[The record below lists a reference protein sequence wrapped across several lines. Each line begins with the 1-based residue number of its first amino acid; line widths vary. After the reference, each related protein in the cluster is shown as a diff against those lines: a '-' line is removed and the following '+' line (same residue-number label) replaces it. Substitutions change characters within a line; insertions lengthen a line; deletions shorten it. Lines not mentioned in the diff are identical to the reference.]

1 MRSAEAVPWGT
12 NRLYPERDR
21 PSDMPK
27 THLPVAK
34 PFYGP
39 EEEQAVVRVL
49 RSGWVTQG
57 PEVAALEREFADYC
71 GARHG
76 IAVANCT
83 VALHLSLVAAGI
95 GAGDEVITVSHSF
108 IAGANAIR
116 YVGAVPVFVDVAL
129 NDFDIDPAKIEAA
142 ITPKTKA
149 ILPVHQLGMPARM
162 EEIRAIA
169 ERRKLILIEDAACA
183 IGSEIKT
190 AEGWTRIGKP
200 FGLAACFSFHPRK
213 LLATGDGG
221 IITTDDE
228 DFAARLRLLRQ
239 HGMSVSDRVRH
250 QSDQVMFESYEEI
263 GFNYRLTDIQAAIGR
278 CQLRRVPEMVTERR
292 VLAGAYSQAL
302 ARIPGVVAPQD
313 RADTRT
319 NWQSY
324 CVLLPAGADQ
334 RGVMQ
339 RLLDDGISTRRGVMC
354 IHREPAYANPPESD
368 GVRVPLPVSEDAQDR
383 GMIVPMFAGMTAEQ
397 ARWVASRIDEAL
409 AASAAK
415 ARAC

>member
-1 MRSAEAVPWGT
+1 
-12 NRLYPERDR
+12 
-21 PSDMPK
+21 MPK

-71 GARHG
+71 GAKHAV
-76 IAVANCT
+76 AVANCT
-83 VALHLSLVAAGI
+83 VALHLSLVAAGV

-108 IAGANAIR
+108 IAGANAVR
-116 YVGAVPVFVDVAL
+116 YVGAIPVFVDVTL

-142 ITPKTKA
+142 ITARTKA
-149 ILPVHQLGMPARM
+149 ILPVHQLGMPAQM
-162 EEIRAIA
+162 EKIRAVA
-169 ERRKLILIEDAACA
+169 LKHKLILIEDAACG
-183 IGSEIKT
+183 IGSEIKA
-190 AEGWTRIGKP
+190 AEGWVKVGKP
-200 FGLAACFSFHPRK
+200 FGRAACFSFHPRK

-221 IITTDDE
+221 MITTDDE
-228 DFAARLRLLRQ
+228 DFAAHLRRLRQ
-239 HGMSVSDRVRH
+239 HAMSVNDRARH
-250 QSDQVMFESYEEI
+250 QSDQVMFESYEEV
-263 GFNYRLTDIQAAIGR
+263 GFNYRLTDVQAAIGR
-278 CQLRRVPEMVTERR
+278 CQLQRVPGMVDERR
-292 VLAGAYSQAL
+292 TLAGAYSQAL
-302 ARIPGVVAPQD
+302 ARISGLVPPAD

-324 CVLLPAGADQ
+324 CILLPEGADQ

-368 GVRVPLPVSEDAQDR
+368 GVRVPLPVSEAAQDR
-383 GMIVPMFAGMTAEQ
+383 GVILPMFAGMDAEQ
-397 ARWVASRIDEAL
+397 ARWVASRVDAAL
-409 AASAAK
+409 AATSLK

>member
-1 MRSAEAVPWGT
+1 
-12 NRLYPERDR
+12 
-21 PSDMPK
+21 MPK
-27 THLPVAK
+27 AHLPVAK

-39 EEEQAVVRVL
+39 EEEQAVARVL

-76 IAVANCT
+76 VAVSNCT
-83 VALHLSLVAAGI
+83 IALHLALVAAGI
-95 GAGDEVITVSHSF
+95 GAGDEVVTASHSF
-108 IAGANAIR
+108 IATANAVR
-116 YVGAVPVFVDVAL
+116 HAGATPVFVDIRL
-129 NDFDIDPAKIEAA
+129 DDFNIDPMAIEAA
-142 ITPKTKA
+142 ITPRTKA
-149 ILPVHQLGMPARM
+149 IMPVHQMGMPARI

-169 ERRKLILIEDAACA
+169 ERRKLILIEDAACG
-183 IGSEIKT
+183 IGSEIRT
-190 AEGWTRIGKP
+190 TEGWTRIGKP

-221 IITTDDE
+221 IITTDDD

-239 HGMSVSDRVRH
+239 HAMSVNDRARH
-250 QSDQVMFESYEEI
+250 QSDQVTFESYETV

-278 CQLRRVPEMVTERR
+278 CQLNRLPDMVAERR
-292 VLAGAYSQAL
+292 ALAGAYSQAL
-302 ARIPGVVAPQD
+302 ARIPGLVVPQD
-313 RADTRT
+313 RTDTRT

-324 CVLLPAGADQ
+324 CILLPAGADQ

-339 RLLDDGISTRRGVMC
+339 RLLDVGISTRRGVMC

-368 GVRVPLPVSEDAQDR
+368 GVRVPLPVSETAQDR
-383 GMIVPMFAGMTAEQ
+383 GVILPMFAGMELDQ

-409 AASAAK
+409 AATSPK

>member
-83 VALHLSLVAAGI
+83 VALHLSLVAAGV

-169 ERRKLILIEDAACA
+169 ERRKLILIEDAACSA
-183 IGSEIKT
+183 GLPVESEPPVASSGWNRRCETSAAPAQAPIQMPNVWLARPT
-190 AEGWTRIGKP
+190 PSAESAAAPASGCTIR
-200 FGLAACFSFHPRK
+200 LAA
-213 LLATGDGG
+213 LATSLG
-221 IITTDDE
+221 INLLSGLSIVSTRPPP
-228 DFAARLRLLRQ
+228 APARR
-239 HGMSVSDRVRH
+239 G
-250 QSDQVMFESYEEI
+250 
-263 GFNYRLTDIQAAIGR
+263 GR
-278 CQLRRVPEMVTERR
+278 C
-292 VLAGAYSQAL
+292 G
-302 ARIPGVVAPQD
+302 
-313 RADTRT
+313 
-319 NWQSY
+319 
-324 CVLLPAGADQ
+324 
-334 RGVMQ
+334 
-339 RLLDDGISTRRGVMC
+339 
-354 IHREPAYANPPESD
+354 
-368 GVRVPLPVSEDAQDR
+368 
-383 GMIVPMFAGMTAEQ
+383 
-397 ARWVASRIDEAL
+397 
-409 AASAAK
+409 
-415 ARAC
+415 

>member
-1 MRSAEAVPWGT
+1 
-12 NRLYPERDR
+12 
-21 PSDMPK
+21 MPP
-27 THLPVAK
+27 TQLPVAK

-71 GARHG
+71 GAKHAV
-76 IAVANCT
+76 AVANCT
-83 VALHLSLVAAGI
+83 VALHLSMTAAGI
-95 GAGDEVITVSHSF
+95 GAGDEVVTVSHSF

-116 YVGAVPVFVDVAL
+116 TAGALPVFVDVTL
-129 NDFDIDPAKIEAA
+129 NDFNIDPAKIEAA

-149 ILPVHQLGMPARM
+149 IMPVHQLGMPAQM
-162 EEIRAIA
+162 EKIRAIA
-169 ERRKLILIEDAACA
+169 EKHKLILIEDAACG
-183 IGSEIKT
+183 IGSELKT
-190 AEGWTRIGKP
+190 AEGWIKIGKP

-221 IITTDDE
+221 MITTDDE
-228 DFAARLRLLRQ
+228 DFAARLRRLRQ
-239 HGMSVSDRVRH
+239 HAMSVNDRQRH
-250 QSDQVMFESYEEI
+250 QSNQVLFESYEEV
-263 GFNYRLTDIQAAIGR
+263 GFNYRMTDIQAAIGR
-278 CQLRRVPEMVTERR
+278 CQLTRLPEMVAERR

-302 ARIPGVVAPQD
+302 SRIPGLTAPQD

-324 CVLLPAGADQ
+324 CILLPEGADQ
-334 RGVMQ
+334 RAVMQ
-339 RLLDDGISTRRGVMC
+339 HLLDSGISTRRGVMC

-368 GVRVPLPVSEDAQDR
+368 GARVPLPVSEAAQDR
-383 GMIVPMFAGMTAEQ
+383 GLILPMFAGMTADQ
-397 ARWVASRIDEAL
+397 ARWVAAQIDEAL
-409 AASAAK
+409 TGETAK

>member
-1 MRSAEAVPWGT
+1 
-12 NRLYPERDR
+12 
-21 PSDMPK
+21 MPK

-71 GARHG
+71 GARHAV
-76 IAVANCT
+76 AVANCT
-83 VALHLSLVAAGI
+83 VALHLSLHAAGV

-116 YVGAVPVFVDVAL
+116 YLGGVPVFVDVTL
-129 NDFDIDPAKIEAA
+129 NDFNIDPARIEAA

-149 ILPVHQLGMPARM
+149 ILPVHQLGMPAQM
-162 EEIRAIA
+162 EKIRAIA
-169 ERRKLILIEDAACA
+169 LKHRLILIEDAACG
-183 IGSEIKT
+183 IGSALKT
-190 AEGWTRIGKP
+190 AEGWVKIGKP

-228 DFAARLRLLRQ
+228 DFAARLRRLRQ
-239 HGMSVSDRVRH
+239 HAMSVNDRARH
-250 QSDQVMFESYEEI
+250 QSDQVMFETYEEV
-263 GFNYRLTDIQAAIGR
+263 GFNYRLTDVQAAIGR
-278 CQLRRVPEMVTERR
+278 CQLNRVPAMVDERR
-292 VLAGAYSQAL
+292 ALAGAYNQAL
-302 ARIPGVVAPQD
+302 SRIPGLVPPAD

-324 CVLLPAGADQ
+324 CILLPEGADQ
-334 RGVMQ
+334 RAVMQ
-339 RLLDDGISTRRGVMC
+339 KLLDDGISTRRGVMC

-368 GVRVPLPVSEDAQDR
+368 GARVPLPVSEQAQDR
-383 GMIVPMFAGMTAEQ
+383 GVILPMFAGMEAEQ
-397 ARWVASRIDEAL
+397 ARWVAARIDAAL
-409 AASAAK
+409 AATSRK

>member
-1 MRSAEAVPWGT
+1 
-12 NRLYPERDR
+12 
-21 PSDMPK
+21 MPQ

-39 EEEQAVVRVL
+39 EEEQAVARVL

-71 GARHG
+71 GAKHG

-83 VALHLSLVAAGI
+83 IALHLTLVAAGI

-108 IAGANAIR
+108 IATANAVR
-116 YVGAVPVFVDVAL
+116 HAGATPVFVDITL
-129 NDFDIDPAKIEAA
+129 DDFNMDPAAIEAA
-142 ITPKTKA
+142 ITPQTKA
-149 ILPVHQLGMPARM
+149 IMAVHQMGMPARI
-162 EEIRAIA
+162 EAVCAIA

-183 IGSEIKT
+183 IGSEIRGR
-190 AEGWTRIGKP
+190 EGWTRIGKP

-221 IITTDDE
+221 MITTDDD

-239 HGMSVSDRVRH
+239 HAMSVNDRARH
-250 QSDQVMFESYEEI
+250 QSDQVTFESYETV

-278 CQLRRVPEMVTERR
+278 CQLQRLPEMVAERR
-292 VLAGAYSQAL
+292 VLAGAYQQAL
-302 ARIPGVVAPQD
+302 ARIPGLVPPQD
-313 RADTRT
+313 RTDTRT

-324 CVLLPAGADQ
+324 CILLPEGADQ
-334 RGVMQ
+334 RAVMQ

-368 GVRVPLPVSEDAQDR
+368 GVRFAMPVSEEAQDR
-383 GMIVPMFAGMTAEQ
+383 GVILPMFAGMPVEQ
-397 ARWVASRIDEAL
+397 ARWVASRLDEAL
-409 AASAAK
+409 AATTAK

>member
-1 MRSAEAVPWGT
+1 
-12 NRLYPERDR
+12 
-21 PSDMPK
+21 MPK

-57 PEVAALEREFADYC
+57 PEVAALEREIADYC
-71 GARHG
+71 GARH
-76 IAVANCT
+76 ANALAHCT
-83 VALHLSLVAAGI
+83 VALHHSLHAAGV

-116 YVGAVPVFVDVAL
+116 YVGAIPVFVDVTL
-129 NDFDIDPAKIEAA
+129 NDFNIDPSKIEAA
-142 ITPKTKA
+142 ITSKTKA
-149 ILPVHQLGMPARM
+149 ILPVHQLGMPAQM
-162 EEIRAIA
+162 EKIRAIA
-169 ERRKLILIEDAACA
+169 LKHKLILIEDAACG

-190 AEGWTRIGKP
+190 AEGWVKVGKP

-228 DFAARLRLLRQ
+228 DFAAHLRRLRQ
-239 HGMSVSDRVRH
+239 HAMSVNDRQRH
-250 QSDQVMFESYEEI
+250 QAHEVTFESYEEV

-278 CQLRRVPEMVTERR
+278 CQLQRLTEMVAERR
-292 VLAGAYSQAL
+292 TLAGAYSQAL
-302 ARIPGVVAPQD
+302 SRIPGLIAPQD

-324 CVLLPAGADQ
+324 CILLPEGADQ

-368 GVRVPLPVSEDAQDR
+368 GVRAPLPVSEEAQDR
-383 GMIVPMFAGMTAEQ
+383 GVILPMFAGMTADQ

-409 AASAAK
+409 AATSQK

>member
-1 MRSAEAVPWGT
+1 
-12 NRLYPERDR
+12 
-21 PSDMPK
+21 MPK
-27 THLPVAK
+27 NHLPVAK

-71 GARHG
+71 GARHAV
-76 IAVANCT
+76 AVANCT
-83 VALHLSLVAAGI
+83 VALHLSLHAAGV
-95 GAGDEVITVSHSF
+95 GTGDEVITASHSF

-116 YVGAVPVFVDVAL
+116 CVGAIPVFVDVTL

-149 ILPVHQLGMPARM
+149 ILPVHQLGMPAQM
-162 EEIRAIA
+162 EKIRAVA
-169 ERRKLILIEDAACA
+169 ERYKLVLIEDAACG
-183 IGSEIKT
+183 IGSEIKST
-190 AEGWTRIGKP
+190 EGWVKIGKP

-228 DFAARLRLLRQ
+228 GFAAHLRRLRQ
-239 HGMSVSDRVRH
+239 HAMSVNDRQRH
-250 QSDQVMFESYEEI
+250 QSTEVVFESYEEV
-263 GFNYRLTDIQAAIGR
+263 GFNYRLTDVQAAIGR
-278 CQLRRVPEMVTERR
+278 CQLQRLTGMVAERR
-292 VLAGAYSQAL
+292 ALAGAYSQAL
-302 ARIPGVVAPQD
+302 SRIPGLVAPQD

-324 CVLLPAGADQ
+324 CILLPEGADQ

-354 IHREPAYANPPESD
+354 IHREPAYAEPPEND
-368 GVRVPLPVSEDAQDR
+368 GVRFALPVSEEAQDR
-383 GMIVPMFAGMTAEQ
+383 GLILPMFAGMKVEQ

-409 AASAAK
+409 AATSQK

>member
-1 MRSAEAVPWGT
+1 MRSAGAKAHLLDATKP
-12 NRLYPERDR
+12 
-21 PSDMPK
+21 DMPQ

-39 EEEQAVVRVL
+39 EEEQAVARVL

-71 GARHG
+71 GAKHG

-95 GAGDEVITVSHSF
+95 GDGDEVVTVSHSF
-108 IAGANAIR
+108 IATANAVR
-116 YVGAVPVFVDVAL
+116 HAGATPVFVDIRL
-129 NDFDIDPAKIEAA
+129 DDFNIDPAAIEAA
-142 ITPKTKA
+142 ITPRTKA
-149 ILPVHQLGMPARM
+149 ILAGHQMGMPARIDA
-162 EEIRAIA
+162 IRALA
-169 ERRKLILIEDAACA
+169 GRRKLILIEDAACA
-183 IGSEIKT
+183 VGSEVKT
-190 AEGWTRIGKP
+190 GEGWIRIGKP

-221 IITTDDE
+221 MITTDDG
-228 DFAARLRLLRQ
+228 DFAARLRSLRQ
-239 HGMSVSDRVRH
+239 HAMSVNDRARH
-250 QSDQVMFESYEEI
+250 QSSEVTFESYMEV
-263 GFNYRLTDIQAAIGR
+263 GFNHRLTDIQAAIGR
-278 CQLRRVPEMVTERR
+278 CQLQRLPGMVAERR
-292 VLAGAYSQAL
+292 VLAGAYQQSL
-302 ARIPGVVAPQD
+302 ARIPGLIAPQD
-313 RADTRT
+313 RGDTRS

-324 CVLLPAGADQ
+324 CILLPVGADQ

-339 RLLDDGISTRRGVMC
+339 RLLDDGISTRRGIMC

-368 GVRVPLPVSEDAQDR
+368 GVRFPLPLSEEAQDR
-383 GMIVPMFAGMTAEQ
+383 GVILPIFAGMTADQ

-409 AASAAK
+409 AATPGK

>member
-1 MRSAEAVPWGT
+1 
-12 NRLYPERDR
+12 
-21 PSDMPK
+21 MPK

-39 EEEQAVVRVL
+39 EEEQAVIRVL

-71 GARHG
+71 GARH
-76 IAVANCT
+76 AVAVSNCT
-83 VALHLSLVAAGI
+83 VALHLSLHAAGVA
-95 GAGDEVITVSHSF
+95 AGDEVITVSHSF

-116 YVGAVPVFVDVAL
+116 YVGAIPVFVDVTL
-129 NDFDIDPAKIEAA
+129 NDLNIDPAKIEAA

-149 ILPVHQLGMPARM
+149 ILPIHQLGMPAQI
-162 EEIRAIA
+162 EKIRAIA
-169 ERRKLILIEDAACA
+169 LKYKLILIEDAACG
-183 IGSEIKT
+183 IGSEIKS
-190 AEGWTRIGKP
+190 AEGWVKIGKP

-221 IITTDDE
+221 IITTDDD
-228 DFAARLRLLRQ
+228 DFAARLRRLRQ
-239 HGMSVSDRVRH
+239 HAMSVNDRQRH
-250 QSDQVMFESYEEI
+250 QSNEVVFESYEEV
-263 GFNYRLTDIQAAIGR
+263 GFNYRLTDVQAAIGR
-278 CQLRRVPEMVTERR
+278 CQLARVPAMVAERQA
-292 VLAGAYSQAL
+292 LAGAYAQAL
-302 ARIPGVVAPQD
+302 SRIPGLVAPQD

-324 CVLLPAGADQ
+324 CILLPEGADQ

-354 IHREPAYANPPESD
+354 IHREPAYARPPESD
-368 GVRVPLPVSEDAQDR
+368 GIRFPLPVSEEAQDR
-383 GMIVPMFAGMTAEQ
+383 GVVLPMFAGMTVDQ
-397 ARWVASRIDEAL
+397 ARWVAARIDEAL
-409 AASAAK
+409 AATSRK

>member
-1 MRSAEAVPWGT
+1 
-12 NRLYPERDR
+12 
-21 PSDMPK
+21 MPQV
-27 THLPVAK
+27 HLPVAK

-39 EEEQAVVRVL
+39 EEEQAVARVL

-108 IAGANAIR
+108 IATANAVR
-116 YVGAVPVFVDVAL
+116 HAGAVPVFVDIKL
-129 NDFDIDPAKIEAA
+129 DDFNIDPVAIEAA
-142 ITPKTKA
+142 ITPRTKA
-149 ILPVHQLGMPARM
+149 ILAVHQMGMPARI
-162 EEIRAIA
+162 EAIRAIA
-169 ERRKLILIEDAACA
+169 ERRKLTLIEDAACA
-183 IGSEIKT
+183 IGSEVKSG
-190 AEGWTRIGKP
+190 EGWIKIGKP

-221 IITTDDE
+221 MITTDD
-228 DFAARLRLLRQ
+228 DAFAARLRQLRQ
-239 HGMSVSDRVRH
+239 HAMSVNDRARH
-250 QSDQVMFESYEEI
+250 QSDQVTFESYEEV

-278 CQLRRVPEMVTERR
+278 CQLQRLPGMVAERR
-292 VLAGAYSQAL
+292 VLAAAYQQAL
-302 ARIPGVVAPQD
+302 GRISGLVAPED

-368 GVRVPLPVSEDAQDR
+368 GVRGPLPVSEAAQDR
-383 GMIVPMFAGMTAEQ
+383 GMILPMFAGMTAEQ
-397 ARWVASRIDEAL
+397 ARWVASRVDEAL
-409 AASAAK
+409 AASAPK

>member
-1 MRSAEAVPWGT
+1 
-12 NRLYPERDR
+12 
-21 PSDMPK
+21 MPQ
-27 THLPVAK
+27 TQLPVAK

-71 GARHG
+71 GARHAV
-76 IAVANCT
+76 AVANCT
-83 VALHLSLVAAGI
+83 VALHLSMTAAGI
-95 GAGDEVITVSHSF
+95 GAGDEVVTVSHSF

-116 YVGAVPVFVDVAL
+116 TAGALPVFVDVTL
-129 NDFDIDPAKIEAA
+129 HDFNIDPAKIEAA

-149 ILPVHQLGMPARM
+149 IMPVHQLGMPAQM
-162 EEIRAIA
+162 EKIRAIA
-169 ERRKLILIEDAACA
+169 EKHKLILIEDAACG
-183 IGSEIKT
+183 IGSELKT
-190 AEGWTRIGKP
+190 AEGWIKIGKP

-221 IITTDDE
+221 MITTDDE
-228 DFAARLRLLRQ
+228 DFAARLRRLRQ
-239 HGMSVSDRVRH
+239 HAMSVNDRQRH
-250 QSDQVMFESYEEI
+250 QSNQVLFESYEEV
-263 GFNYRLTDIQAAIGR
+263 GFNYRMTDIQAAIGR
-278 CQLRRVPEMVTERR
+278 CQLTRLPEMVAERR

-302 ARIPGVVAPQD
+302 SRIPGLTAPQD

-324 CVLLPAGADQ
+324 CILLPEGADQ
-334 RGVMQ
+334 RAVMQ
-339 RLLDDGISTRRGVMC
+339 HLLDSGISTRRGVMC

-368 GVRVPLPVSEDAQDR
+368 GARVPLPVSEAAQDR
-383 GMIVPMFAGMTAEQ
+383 GLILPMFAGMTADQ
-397 ARWVASRIDEAL
+397 ARWVAAQIDEAL
-409 AASAAK
+409 TGETAK

>member
-1 MRSAEAVPWGT
+1 
-12 NRLYPERDR
+12 
-21 PSDMPK
+21 MPK

-57 PEVAALEREFADYC
+57 PEVGALEREFADYC
-71 GARHG
+71 GARHAV
-76 IAVANCT
+76 AVANCT
-83 VALHLSLVAAGI
+83 VALHLSLLAAGI

-116 YVGAVPVFVDVAL
+116 YVGAIPVFVDVTL
-129 NDFDIDPAKIEAA
+129 NDFNIDPAKIAAA

-149 ILPVHQLGMPARM
+149 IMPVHQLGMPAQM
-162 EEIRAIA
+162 EKIRVIA
-169 ERRKLILIEDAACA
+169 EQHKLILIEDAACG
-183 IGSEIKT
+183 IGSEIKA
-190 AEGWTRIGKP
+190 AEGWVKVGKP

-228 DFAARLRLLRQ
+228 DFAAHLRRLRQ
-239 HGMSVSDRVRH
+239 HAMSVNDRARH

-278 CQLRRVPEMVTERR
+278 CQLLRVPEMVSERR
-292 VLAGAYSQAL
+292 VLAGAYQQAL
-302 ARIPGVVAPQD
+302 ARIPGLVPPED

-324 CVLLPAGADQ
+324 CVLLPEGADQ
-334 RGVMQ
+334 RAVMQ
-339 RLLDDGISTRRGVMC
+339 RLLDDGISSRRGVMC

-368 GVRVPLPVSEDAQDR
+368 GVRVPLPVSETAQDR
-383 GMIVPMFAGMTAEQ
+383 GIILPMFSGMTAEQ

-409 AASAAK
+409 AATSAK

>member
-1 MRSAEAVPWGT
+1 
-12 NRLYPERDR
+12 
-21 PSDMPK
+21 MPK

-71 GARHG
+71 GARYAV
-76 IAVANCT
+76 AVANCT

-116 YVGAVPVFVDVAL
+116 NAGAVPVFVDVTL
-129 NDFDIDPAKIEAA
+129 NDFDIDPAKIEPA
-142 ITPKTKA
+142 ITPQTKA
-149 ILPVHQLGMPARM
+149 IMPVHQLGMPAQM
-162 EEIRAIA
+162 EKIRAIA
-169 ERRKLILIEDAACA
+169 ERRKLILIEDAACG
-183 IGSEIKT
+183 IGSEIKS
-190 AEGWTRIGKP
+190 ADGWAKIGKP

-221 IITTDDE
+221 MITTDDE
-228 DFAARLRLLRQ
+228 DFAAKLRLLRQ
-239 HGMSVSDRVRH
+239 HAMSVNDQARH
-250 QSDQVMFESYEEI
+250 QSNQVMFESYEQV
-263 GFNYRLTDIQAAIGR
+263 GFNYRLTDLQAAIGR
-278 CQLRRVPEMVTERR
+278 CQLQRLPEMVAERR
-292 VLAGAYSQAL
+292 TLAGAYSQAL
-302 ARIPGVVAPQD
+302 ARIPGLVPPQD

-324 CVLLPAGADQ
+324 CILLPVGADQ

-339 RLLDDGISTRRGVMC
+339 LLLDDGISTRRGVMC

-368 GVRVPLPVSEDAQDR
+368 GVRIALPVSEEAQDR
-383 GMIVPMFAGMTAEQ
+383 GVILPMFAGMGVEQ
-397 ARWVASRIDEAL
+397 ARWVAGRVDEAL
-409 AASAAK
+409 AATSAK

>member
-1 MRSAEAVPWGT
+1 
-12 NRLYPERDR
+12 
-21 PSDMPK
+21 MPK
-27 THLPVAK
+27 NHLPVAK

-71 GARHG
+71 GARHAV
-76 IAVANCT
+76 AVANCT
-83 VALHLSLVAAGI
+83 VALHLSLYAAGV
-95 GAGDEVITVSHSF
+95 GTGDEVITASHSF

-116 YVGAVPVFVDVAL
+116 CVGAIPVFVDVTL

-149 ILPVHQLGMPARM
+149 ILPVHQLGMPAQM
-162 EEIRAIA
+162 EKIRAVA
-169 ERRKLILIEDAACA
+169 ERYKLVLIEDAACG
-183 IGSEIKT
+183 IGSEIKST
-190 AEGWTRIGKP
+190 EGWVKIGKP

-228 DFAARLRLLRQ
+228 GFAAHLRRLRQ
-239 HGMSVSDRVRH
+239 HAMSVNDRQRH
-250 QSDQVMFESYEEI
+250 QSTEVVFESYEEV
-263 GFNYRLTDIQAAIGR
+263 GFNYRLTDVQAAIGR
-278 CQLRRVPEMVTERR
+278 CQLQRLTGMVAERR
-292 VLAGAYSQAL
+292 ALAGAYSQAL
-302 ARIPGVVAPQD
+302 SRIPGLVAPQD

-324 CVLLPAGADQ
+324 CILLPEGADQ

-354 IHREPAYANPPESD
+354 IHREPAYAEPPEND
-368 GVRVPLPVSEDAQDR
+368 GVRFALPVSEEAQDR
-383 GMIVPMFAGMTAEQ
+383 GLILPMFAGMKVEQ

-409 AASAAK
+409 AATSQK